1 MKIYVGYM
9 DEWGEENLLGLFKS
23 ESEVDDAVYQK
34 LDNAEL
40 IGSGSVD
47 STCSYKKFEFENF
60 QGDRVE
66 QVIYIKEVDL
76 DWLLV
81 SRRYR

>member
-34 LDNAEL
+34 LDNK
-40 IGSGSVD
+40 IRSVVL
-47 STCSYKKFEFENF
+47 NA
-60 QGDRVE
+60 V
-66 QVIYIKEVDL
+66 
-76 DWLLV
+76 
-81 SRRYR
+81 